1 MATTGSNA
9 KRSQNISEAKAAV
22 TRTSAVSIRLVPDL
36 APANLISELN
46 AGLDYYV
53 ANVQSAIIE
62 ELEKLVLS
70 LLKVWSAN
78 NQHEQRYNPRLLKKL
93 VNSAISPGLSGFER
107 TRDAL
112 SSIGEFKS
120 QLIVSSFDYLRK
132 EAAEDFDTA
141 VIVKGGSDAMCKSC
155 DKSTKKS
162 RECIVEVGANS
173 KAIPTGI
180 VWHIECFAAGILRDQ
195 AKKFRSAKGALD
207 KQAIAVRGILE
218 ANKGSLM
225 LKGKKEGLQDIGTS
239 IKYENWLNNLFENWS
254 KTTNVKEDFRA
265 SYQSAFNEYAN
276 AIVEYSNT
284 GKFPVQATKDR
295 LIKHLSKSSVESV
308 LERALEKDRELR
320 ARGSDSSKPFMHK
333 TMDYL
338 GVSGALNYLGLLD
351 EPQEEATKVITIDA
365 KSYED
370 DAPEVARAFRAGNP
384 VILNCSE
391 MADEDRKRIV
401 DFASGLIFGNRGHI
415 ERVTNFVFLLS
426 PTDVVVQEESNTTN
440 FV

>member
-1 MATTGSNA
+1 MATTGNNA
-9 KRSQNISEAKAAV
+9 KRLQTPANNGRVVEGAAKVA
-22 TRTSAVSIRLVPDL
+22 IRLVPDI

-53 ANVQSAIIE
+53 ANVQSAITE
-62 ELEKLVLS
+62 ELEKLIINILD
-70 LLKVWSAN
+70 VWSGG
-78 NQHEQRYNPRLLKKL
+78 NQAGKYNQRTIKKL
-93 VNSAISPGLSGFER
+93 VNSAISPGFSGFER
-107 TRDAL
+107 TRDAI
-112 SSIGEFKS
+112 SSIGELSPKN
-120 QLIVSSFDYLRK
+120 IVSSFEYLQQ
-132 EAAEDFDTA
+132 ESDEEVETA
-141 VIVKGGSDAMCKSC
+141 VAIKESAGAKCKSC
-155 DKSTKKS
+155 DKTIKKNS
-162 RECIVEVGANS
+162 SQIVEVGGSSLN
-173 KAIPTGI
+173 IPTGI
-180 VWHIECFAAGILRDQ
+180 TWHIGCFAAGILRDQ

-207 KQAIAVRGILE
+207 KQAIAVRGILS
-218 ANKGSLM
+218 ANKANTM

-239 IKYENWLNNLFENWS
+239 VKYEKWLNTLFLNWS
-254 KTTNVKEDFRA
+254 QTTGVKEEFRA

-284 GKFPVQATKDR
+284 GNFPLQATKDR
-295 LIKHLSKSSVESV
+295 LVKHLSKSAVESV

-320 ARGSDSSKPFMHK
+320 ASGPESSKPFMSK

-351 EPQEEATKVITIDA
+351 DPQEEATKVITIDA
-365 KSYED
+365 KSYE

-391 MADEDRKRIV
+391 MAEEDRKRIV

-426 PTDVVVQEESNTTN
+426 PTDVVVQEESNTSN

>member
-1 MATTGSNA
+1 MVTTGNNA
-9 KRSQNISEAKAAV
+9 KQQLEVAGNPRVAERSAE
-22 TRTSAVSIRLVPDL
+22 VSIRLVPDL

-53 ANVQSAIIE
+53 ANVQGAITS
-62 ELEKLVLS
+62 ELEKLIKSILDI
-70 LLKVWSAN
+70 WSGS
-78 NQHEQRYNPRLLKKL
+78 NQAGKYNHRTIKKL
-93 VNSAISPGLSGFER
+93 VNSAISPGFSGFER
-107 TRDAL
+107 TRDAI
-112 SSIGEFKS
+112 SSVGELNPK
-120 QLIVSSFDYLRK
+120 LIISSFDFLQSESDK
-132 EAAEDFDTA
+132 EIETA
-141 VIVKGGSDAMCKSC
+141 VATKESTGAKCKSC
-155 DKSTKKS
+155 DKSIKK
-162 RECIVEVGANS
+162 NS
-173 KAIPTGI
+173 TQILELGGSSLSIPTGI
-180 VWHIECFAAGILRDQ
+180 TWHVECFAAGILRDQ

-218 ANKGSLM
+218 ANKGNVM

-239 IKYENWLNNLFENWS
+239 IKYENWLNTLFERWS
-254 KTTNVKEDFRA
+254 NSTGVKEEFRA

-284 GKFPVQATKDR
+284 GNFPLQATKDR
-295 LIKHLSKSSVESV
+295 LGKHLSKSAVEAV
-308 LERALEKDRELR
+308 LQRALENDREIR
-320 ARGSDSSKPFMHK
+320 ASGPESSKPFMSK

-351 EPQEEATKVITIDA
+351 DPQEEVTKVITIDA
-365 KSYED
+365 KSYE

-391 MADEDRKRIV
+391 MTDEDRKRIV

-426 PTDVVVQEESNTTN
+426 PTDVVVQEESNTSN